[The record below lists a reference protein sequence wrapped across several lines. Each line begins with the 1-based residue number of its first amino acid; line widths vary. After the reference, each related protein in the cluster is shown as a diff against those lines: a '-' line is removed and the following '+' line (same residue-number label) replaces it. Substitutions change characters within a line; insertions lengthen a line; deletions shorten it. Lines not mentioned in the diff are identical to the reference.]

1 MPKGINMLDFIKVYS
16 FYQLAQAIGQPPA
29 ERGHG
34 GFCSLSLPCAC
45 VCLCVYLC
53 VFSILYHAN
62 NGYQFFQTV
71 LPLNSNVSSYP
82 GFHALGCLLLT
93 IF

>member
-1 MPKGINMLDFIKVYS
+1 MPKGINMLDFIKIYS
-16 FYQLAQAIGQPPA
+16 SNQFAQDIGQPPA
-29 ERGHG
+29 ERGRG
-34 GFCSLSLPCAC
+34 GFCCLSLPCVC
-45 VCLCVYLC
+45 VCVCLC
-53 VFSILYHAN
+53 VFSILHHAN

-71 LPLNSNVSSYP
+71 LPLNRNISSYP